1 MKKSL
6 LGVACATGI
15 VAAGLVAAGVAATPA
30 SAASLPRCTNS
41 AMSAR
46 LVNLQGAAGTSSAIC
61 A

>member
-41 AMSAR
+41 ALSAR
-46 LVNLQGAAGTSSAIC
+46 RSISRGPRAASSAIC